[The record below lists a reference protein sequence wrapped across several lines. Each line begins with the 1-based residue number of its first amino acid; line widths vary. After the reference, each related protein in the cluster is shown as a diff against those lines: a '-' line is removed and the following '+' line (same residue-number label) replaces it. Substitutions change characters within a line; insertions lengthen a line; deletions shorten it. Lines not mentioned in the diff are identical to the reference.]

1 MLKPFSE
8 PSVIRG
14 IGFSVAGYFLFSLQ
28 DATIKWLAAGF
39 SAPQILFM
47 RSLVVVP
54 FCLCFFGP
62 GLAPRALVSP
72 MRFRL
77 LLRSVLI
84 VIAWAFYYTAARD
97 LQLAELV
104 TIYFSSPLLVAALA
118 PLILKEQV
126 PWSRWVS
133 VGIGFAGV
141 VIACRPAHVHQPVP
155 ILLALA
161 AAALWAYTA
170 ILIRQVVAAAST
182 PVVMFVSNLTI
193 LVLCGAL
200 MPWLWQAPGWS
211 QLGLMLLV
219 GCFGMGGQFMS
230 TEGIRLAPA
239 SVVAP
244 ISFSSLVWAFLLGL
258 AIWGDIPDSAVFA
271 GAGLI
276 LLSGLVVTSAEFWT
290 LRQRRRAL
298 ATPARG
304 CRSAGLVDGPHAIL
318 EPAGDGAAQIER
330 RRALG
335 GTGFAHEVDALDP

>member
-1 MLKPFSE
+1 MQKPVSE

-14 IGFSVAGYFLFSLQ
+14 IAFSVAGYFLFSLQ

-39 SAPQILFM
+39 SAPQLLFM

-54 FCLCFFGP
+54 VCLCVFGP

-72 MRFRL
+72 MRLKL
-77 LLRSVLI
+77 LVRSMVI
-84 VIAWAFYYTAARD
+84 VIAWAFYYTAARY

-118 PLILKEQV
+118 PLILREHV
-126 PWSRWVS
+126 PWSRWAS
-133 VGIGFAGV
+133 VCIGFAGV
-141 VIACRPAHVHQPVP
+141 IVAVRPTHLHQPVP
-155 ILLALA
+155 VLLALT

-200 MPWLWQAPGWS
+200 MPWLWQVPSWP
-211 QLGLMLLV
+211 QLTLMLLV

-230 TEGIRLAPA
+230 TEAIRLAPA

-258 AIWGDIPDSAVFA
+258 AIWGDVPDRAVFA
-271 GAGLI
+271 GAALI
-276 LLSGLVVTSAEFWT
+276 LLSGLIVTSAEFHT
-290 LRQRRRAL
+290 HRQRRRELL
-298 ATPARG
+298 ASPGR
-304 CRSAGLVDGPHAIL
+304 P
-318 EPAGDGAAQIER
+318 
-330 RRALG
+330 
-335 GTGFAHEVDALDP
+335 

>member
-1 MLKPFSE
+1 VSASRKSPTE
-8 PSVIRG
+8 ASVIRG
-14 IGFSVAGYFLFSLQ
+14 IGLSVAGYFMFSLQ
-28 DATIKWLAAGF
+28 DASIKWLATGF
-39 SAPQILFM
+39 TAPEILFM

-62 GLAPRALVSP
+62 GVAPRALVSP

-77 LLRSVLI
+77 LLRSVVI
-84 VIAWAFYYTAARD
+84 VVAWGFYYTAARD

-126 PWSRWVS
+126 PWSRWAS

-141 VIACRPAHVHQPVP
+141 VVACRPTHLHEPLPV
-155 ILLALA
+155 LLALT

-182 PVVMFVSNLTI
+182 PVVMFVSNFTI
-193 LVLCGAL
+193 LVVCSAL
-200 MPWLWQAPGWS
+200 MPFLWQTPGWS
-211 QLGLMLLV
+211 QLALMLLV
-219 GCFGMGGQFMS
+219 GCFGMGGQFLS
-230 TEGIRLAPA
+230 TEAIRLAPA

-258 AIWGDIPDSAVFA
+258 AIWGDVPDAAVFA

-276 LLSGLVVTSAEFWT
+276 LLSGLVVTGAEFRT
-290 LRQRRRAL
+290 LRRRRRELL
-298 ATPARG
+298 A
-304 CRSAGLVDGPHAIL
+304 SS
-318 EPAGDGAAQIER
+318 
-330 RRALG
+330 
-335 GTGFAHEVDALDP
+335 

>member
-1 MLKPFSE
+1 VKSRGE
-8 PSVIRG
+8 ASVIRG
-14 IGFSVAGYFLFSLQ
+14 IGFSIAGYFLFSLQ
-28 DATIKWLAAGF
+28 DATIKWLAADF

-72 MRFRL
+72 MRFKL
-77 LLRSVLI
+77 LLRSIVI
-84 VIAWAFYYTAARD
+84 VIAWGFYYTAARD

-118 PLILKEQV
+118 PIILKEHV
-126 PWSRWVS
+126 PWTRWAS
-133 VGIGFAGV
+133 VCIGFAGV
-141 VIACRPAHVHQPVP
+141 IVAVRPTHLHQPVP
-155 ILLALA
+155 ILLALT

-193 LVLCGAL
+193 LALCGAL
-200 MPWLWQAPGWS
+200 MPWLWQALSWS
-211 QLGLMLLV
+211 QLTLMLLV
-219 GCFGMGGQFMS
+219 GCFGMGGQFLS
-230 TEGIRLAPA
+230 TEAIRLAPA

-258 AIWGDIPDSAVFA
+258 AIWRDLPDGAVFV

-290 LRQRRRAL
+290 LRQRRRE
-298 ATPARG
+298 
-304 CRSAGLVDGPHAIL
+304 LVGSP
-318 EPAGDGAAQIER
+318 DGADHAVSSTAR
-330 RRALG
+330 MRC
-335 GTGFAHEVDALDP
+335 

>member
-1 MLKPFSE
+1 MQKPVSE

-14 IGFSVAGYFLFSLQ
+14 IALSVAGYFLFSLQ

-39 SAPQILFM
+39 SAPQLLFM

-54 FCLCFFGP
+54 VCLCVFGP

-72 MRFRL
+72 MRLKL
-77 LLRSVLI
+77 LVRSVVI
-84 VIAWAFYYTAARD
+84 VIAWAFYYTAARY

-118 PLILKEQV
+118 PLILREHV
-126 PWSRWVS
+126 PWSRWAS
-133 VGIGFAGV
+133 VCIGFAGV
-141 VIACRPAHVHQPVP
+141 IIAVRPTHLHQPVP
-155 ILLALA
+155 ILLALT

-200 MPWLWQAPGWS
+200 MPWLWQAPSWP
-211 QLGLMLLV
+211 QLALMLLV

-230 TEGIRLAPA
+230 TEAIRLAPA

-258 AIWGDIPDSAVFA
+258 AIWGDVPDRAVFA

-276 LLSGLVVTSAEFWT
+276 LLSGLIVTSAEFHT
-290 LRQRRRAL
+290 HRQRRRELL
-298 ATPARG
+298 ASPGR
-304 CRSAGLVDGPHAIL
+304 P
-318 EPAGDGAAQIER
+318 
-330 RRALG
+330 
-335 GTGFAHEVDALDP
+335 

>member
-1 MLKPFSE
+1 VSGAATSPQSRGGATVL
-8 PSVIRG
+8 RG

-39 SAPQILFM
+39 TSPQILFM
-47 RSLVVVP
+47 RSVVVVP
-54 FCLCFFGP
+54 FCLALFGP
-62 GLAPRALVSP
+62 GVVPRALVSP

-77 LLRSVLI
+77 LVRSVVI
-84 VIAWAFYYTAARD
+84 VIAWAFYYTAARY

-104 TIYFSSPLLVAALA
+104 TIYFSSPLLVAVLA
-118 PLILKEQV
+118 PIILKEHV
-126 PWSRWVS
+126 TWSRWLS

-141 VIACRPAHVHQPVP
+141 IVAVQPTHLNQPVP

-161 AAALWAYTA
+161 AAALWAYTS

-193 LVLCGAL
+193 LGLCGAL
-200 MPWLWQAPGWS
+200 MPWLWQAPTWP
-211 QLGLMLLV
+211 QLALMLLV

-230 TEGIRLAPA
+230 TEAIRLAPA

-258 AIWGDIPDSAVFA
+258 AIWGDVPDMAVFV

-276 LLSGLVVTSAEFWT
+276 LLSGAIVTGAEFWT
-290 LRQRRRAL
+290 LRRRRRAL
-298 ATPARG
+298 AA
-304 CRSAGLVDGPHAIL
+304 SISD
-318 EPAGDGAAQIER
+318 
-330 RRALG
+330 
-335 GTGFAHEVDALDP
+335 

>member
-1 MLKPFSE
+1 VTTLPKPVTE
-8 PSVIRG
+8 LSVIRG

-28 DATIKWLAAGF
+28 DATIKWLAADF
-39 SAPQILFM
+39 SAPQILLM

-72 MRFRL
+72 MRFKL
-77 LLRSVLI
+77 LLRSVVI
-84 VIAWAFYYTAARD
+84 VIAWAFYYTAARY

-118 PLILKEQV
+118 PLILREHV
-126 PWSRWVS
+126 PWSRWAS

-141 VIACRPAHVHQPVP
+141 IVAVRPTHLHQPVP
-155 ILLALA
+155 VLLALA

-182 PVVMFVSNLTI
+182 AVVMFVSNLTI

-200 MPWLWQAPGWS
+200 MPWLWRVPSWS
-211 QLGLMLLV
+211 QLALMLLV

-230 TEGIRLAPA
+230 TEAIRLAPA
-239 SVVAP
+239 TVVAP

-258 AIWGDIPDSAVFA
+258 AIWGDIPDRAVFV

-276 LLSGLVVTSAEFWT
+276 LLSGLVVTSAEFRT
-290 LRQRRRAL
+290 LRRRRRELL
-298 ATPARG
+298 ASP
-304 CRSAGLVDGPHAIL
+304 
-318 EPAGDGAAQIER
+318 
-330 RRALG
+330 
-335 GTGFAHEVDALDP
+335 

>member
-1 MLKPFSE
+1 MSRANAAASSAVTTLPKPVTE
-8 PSVIRG
+8 LSVIRG

-28 DATIKWLAAGF
+28 DATIKWLAADF
-39 SAPQILFM
+39 SAPQILLM

-72 MRFRL
+72 MRFKL
-77 LLRSVLI
+77 LLRSVVI
-84 VIAWAFYYTAARD
+84 VIAWAFYYTAARY

-118 PLILKEQV
+118 PLILREHV
-126 PWSRWVS
+126 PWSRWAS
-133 VGIGFAGV
+133 VAIGFAGV
-141 VIACRPAHVHQPVP
+141 IVAVRPTHLHQPVP
-155 ILLALA
+155 VLLALA

-182 PVVMFVSNLTI
+182 AVVMFVSNLTI

-200 MPWLWQAPGWS
+200 MPWLWRAPSWS
-211 QLGLMLLV
+211 QLALMLLV

-230 TEGIRLAPA
+230 TEAIRLAPA
-239 SVVAP
+239 TVVAP

-258 AIWGDIPDSAVFA
+258 AIWGDIPDRAVFV

-276 LLSGLVVTSAEFWT
+276 LLSGLVVTSAEFRT
-290 LRQRRRAL
+290 LRRRRRELL
-298 ATPARG
+298 ASP
-304 CRSAGLVDGPHAIL
+304 
-318 EPAGDGAAQIER
+318 
-330 RRALG
+330 
-335 GTGFAHEVDALDP
+335 

>member
-1 MLKPFSE
+1 MTEPRMLVGEGRVSASLKSRTE
-8 PSVIRG
+8 ASVIRG
-14 IGFSVAGYFLFSLQ
+14 IGLSVAGYFMFSLQ
-28 DATIKWLAAGF
+28 DATIKWLATGF
-39 SAPQILFM
+39 TAPEILFM

-62 GLAPRALVSP
+62 RLAPRALVSP

-77 LLRSVLI
+77 LLRSVVI
-84 VIAWAFYYTAARD
+84 VIAWGFYYTAARD

-126 PWSRWVS
+126 PWSRWAS
-133 VGIGFAGV
+133 VGIGFIGV
-141 VIACRPAHVHQPVP
+141 IIACRPTHLHAPLPV
-155 ILLALA
+155 LLALT

-193 LVLCGAL
+193 LVVCGAL
-200 MPWLWQAPGWS
+200 MPFLWQAPSWP
-211 QLGLMLLV
+211 QLALMLLV
-219 GCFGMGGQFMS
+219 GCFGMGGQFLS
-230 TEGIRLAPA
+230 TEAIRLAPA

-258 AIWGDIPDSAVFA
+258 AIWGDVPDAAVFI

-276 LLSGLVVTSAEFWT
+276 LLSGLVVTGAEFRT
-290 LRQRRRAL
+290 LRRRRRELL
-298 ATPARG
+298 A
-304 CRSAGLVDGPHAIL
+304 SS
-318 EPAGDGAAQIER
+318 
-330 RRALG
+330 
-335 GTGFAHEVDALDP
+335 